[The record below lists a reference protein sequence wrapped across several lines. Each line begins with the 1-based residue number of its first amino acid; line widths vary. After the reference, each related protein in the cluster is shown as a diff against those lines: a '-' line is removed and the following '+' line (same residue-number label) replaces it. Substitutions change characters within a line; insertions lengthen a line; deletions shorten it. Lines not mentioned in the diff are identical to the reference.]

1 MDYGRLTLVN
11 TVLLIN
17 PKAGLTVSY
26 LEEKKLKKIIKY
38 IDLKQHNVEILC
50 TETLSSR
57 VLQIVVNE
65 LTCLF

>member
-26 LEEKKLKKIIKY
+26 LEGKKLKKIIKY

-57 VLQIVVNE
+57 ECCRLW
-65 LTCLF
+65 